1 MEIKGFKRILVGEP
15 MPDKNDPKNKQRYE
29 REVNAGK
36 SFAKFTKIDKLAGHV
51 QAFAIKNQKAFL
63 ALTFGTIILCFVLNV
78 CRMAVYYSHRQTPR
92 TATEMQDSL
101 LKARH
106 HHIIIGEQQK

>member
-15 MPDKNDPKNKQRYE
+15 MPDKDDPKNKERYE

-63 ALTFGTIILCFVLNV
+63 ALTFGTIILCFILNV

-106 HHIIIGEQQK
+106 HHIIKGEQQK

>member
-15 MPDKNDPKNKQRYE
+15 MPDKDDPKNKERYE

-36 SFAKFTKIDKLAGHV
+36 NFAKYTKIDKLAAHV

-63 ALTFGTIILCFVLNV
+63 AFTFGTIILCFVLNV
-78 CRMAVYYSHRQTPR
+78 CRMAVYYSYRQTSR

-106 HHIIIGEQQK
+106 HHIIKGEQQK